1 MSGRSW
7 NNLTLHPM
15 DKESVIKQT
24 DPRAAYLAHK
34 EEIDVAIA
42 RVLASDRYILGA
54 EVEAFDAEFAEFL
67 GARYSISVA
76 SGTDALELA
85 LRACGVRPGD
95 VVLTVS
101 HTAVATVAAIERCG
115 GIAVFVD
122 VDPQTFTLVPEALEA
137 ALATDLPGLAKAI
150 VPVHLYGHP
159 AEMPA
164 ICDIARRYD
173 LFVIEDC
180 AQAHGAAIG
189 DQKMG
194 TWGDIAA
201 FSFYPTKNL
210 GAVGDG
216 GSIVTNN
223 EHLAEKAEQLRQY
236 GWKSRYVSDSIGY
249 NSRLD
254 EIQAAILRVKLKYL
268 TSATQR
274 RQKIAAAYKALL
286 SDVEFCLPFE
296 RNDAIHVYHQFVIQ
310 HQDRDLLR
318 SYLAQHNIATLIHYP
333 LPVHLQ
339 PAFSHLAKDLPK
351 TERLAKTILSLP
363 MHPGLSESN
372 IEHITSTMINWLD
385 EEKTILP

>member
-1 MSGRSW
+1 
-7 NNLTLHPM
+7 M
-15 DKESVIKQT
+15 DKETAINQT
-24 DPRAAYLAHK
+24 DPRAGYLAHK

-42 RVLASDRYILGA
+42 RVLASGRYILGA

-67 GARYSISVA
+67 DARYSIGVA

-85 LRACGVRPGD
+85 LRACGIRPGD

-115 GIAVFVD
+115 GFPVFVD
-122 VDPQTFTLVPEALEA
+122 VDPRTFTLDPEALEMT
-137 ALATDLPGLAKAI
+137 LETDLPGLAKAV

-159 AEMPA
+159 ADMPA
-164 ICDIARRYD
+164 IRDIARRYD

-180 AQAHGAAIG
+180 AQAHGAAI
-189 DQKMG
+189 DNQKVG

-223 EHLAEKAEQLRQY
+223 EHLARSAHQLRQY
-236 GWKSRYVSDSIGY
+236 GWKTRYVSDSIGY

-268 TSATQR
+268 ASATQQ
-274 RQKIAAAYKALL
+274 RQQIAATYKALL
-286 SDVEFCLPFE
+286 SDVDICLPSSH
-296 RNDAIHVYHQFVIQ
+296 NDVTHVYHQFVIQ

-318 SYLAQHNIATLIHYP
+318 SYLGQHNIATLIHYP

-372 IEHITSTMINWLD
+372 LEHITSTMINWLN
-385 EEKTILP
+385 EEKTILA